1 MCAVLA
7 VTVLQAA
14 DAVKRMPELLA
25 EYRQL
30 EQRYTAAVELLGERD
45 EQLEEMA
52 ADLTDVKQLYKQQI
66 EALVAQ
72 LAEVGA
78 AQPS

>member
-1 MCAVLA
+1 LYAAV
-7 VTVLQAA
+7 VQAA
-14 DAVKRMPELLA
+14 DAVTRLPQLQA